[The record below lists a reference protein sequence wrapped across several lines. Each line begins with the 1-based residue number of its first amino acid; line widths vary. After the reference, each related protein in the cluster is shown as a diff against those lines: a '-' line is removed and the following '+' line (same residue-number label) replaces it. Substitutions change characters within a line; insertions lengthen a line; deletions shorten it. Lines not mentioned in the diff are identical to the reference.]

1 MRLARALTLA
11 LTTSLTLAACGRVA
25 DSRVNPFNWFGR
37 AESRTVVVAADPAAL
52 PPGTRLVDQVTALDV
67 NRTRDGAIVTAT
79 GIPPTQ
85 GWWDATLLPRTA
97 GAAGTAVPVD
107 GVVTL
112 RFVVTPPPGP
122 TRQST
127 PQSRQL
133 TAGLFLSNGDL
144 EGVSR
149 IVVEGA
155 QNAMTSSR

>member
-11 LTTSLTLAACGRVA
+11 LTTSLTLAGCGRVA

-37 AESRTVVVAADPAAL
+37 AESRTVVVTADPAAL
-52 PPGTRLVDQVTALDV
+52 PAGMRLVDQVTALEV
-67 NRTRDGAIVTAT
+67 SRTRDGAIVTAT

-85 GWWDATLLPRTA
+85 GWWDATLLPATPD
-97 GAAGTAVPVD
+97 AAPVD

-122 TRQST
+122 TRSST

-144 EGVSR
+144 QGVSR

-155 QNAMTSSR
+155 QNAMTSGR